1 MQVTLKYNK
10 NTQEIT
16 LSDADEYTEYHFTVI
31 DDTDDELS
39 VIVMQDYNPNM
50 LEEPIHFKAIFP
62 EDELVDT
69 E

>member
-1 MQVTLKYNK
+1 MQVRLKYNK

>member
-10 NTQEIT
+10 NTREIT
-16 LSDADEYTEYHFTVI
+16 LEDADECCEYHFTVI
-31 DDTDDELS
+31 EDTDDELS
-39 VIVMQDYNPNM
+39 VIVMQDYDPNM